1 MGRIGM
7 TRSKV
12 LLTGYQGGKGDLST
26 TETLLDKV
34 SIDCDKFLFTNDF
47 DSIKEE
53 VAELILKDYDYI
65 IMFGQKPVIKNL
77 SVEIEC
83 FFNNEYEYTNFPL
96 RMILNPLKKY
106 NIDYEVKESPG
117 NSYCNFAYYQVLK
130 QVESHKLKTKVIF
143 IHVPHLKNFV
153 EFDKV
158 VNMINEGGMFD
169 A

>member
-1 MGRIGM
+1 MERIGM

-34 SIDCDKFLFTNDF
+34 SIKCDKFLFTNDF
-47 DSIKEE
+47 DKIKEE
-53 VAELILKDYDYI
+53 VSMLIQRDYDYI
-65 IMFGQKPVIKNL
+65 IMFGQKPLIKSL

-83 FFNNEYEYTNFPL
+83 FFDNEYEYTNFPL
-96 RMILNPLKKY
+96 KMILEPLKKY
-106 NIDYEVKESPG
+106 DIDYEVKESPG
-117 NSYCNFAYYQVLK
+117 NSYCNFAYYQMLK
-130 QVESHKLKTKVIF
+130 QLESRKLLTKVIF
-143 IHVPHLKNFV
+143 IHVPHMKNFV

-158 VNMINEGGMFD
+158 VAMLNKGGMFD